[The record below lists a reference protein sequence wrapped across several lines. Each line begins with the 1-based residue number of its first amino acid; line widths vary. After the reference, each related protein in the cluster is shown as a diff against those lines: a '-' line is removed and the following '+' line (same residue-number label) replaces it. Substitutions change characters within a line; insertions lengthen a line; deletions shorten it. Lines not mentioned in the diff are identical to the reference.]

1 MDLTEAMANTDA
13 RSSLRRKLA
22 VASLFSI
29 FNILAWNSSL
39 LSSGSVTPVDFDFSS
54 ALGSSFELLML
65 QLGIGMTSGVGLVT
79 SDGLWGDDS
88 DMNERYKDEDIKILG
103 FSDRNYLPIARVWY
117 NRMTM
122 LGYTEHHIVAHDEI
136 TYNALH
142 SENLRVIPC
151 FITNPDYGRPVK
163 GLWQQIMA
171 ARLHLTMKILRNGT
185 HVLITDVD
193 NIFSR
198 HVPLVGFLE
207 EGYDVYHAYE
217 MRYPTSIYN
226 QFGFVVCSGHQFLR
240 SSPATFEFMKLVLR
254 RCSGSKCDDQV
265 TYNKVF
271 FYDLDIQWDLDGGE
285 DSPNNVRGALRV
297 NTTHPENTKLLVE
310 SFTGRSRVTNHTVK
324 IWDRDFA
331 WRLAGAIPEWCPS
344 ENNWLGMPTKL
355 NDSLTG
361 HGNKIHKKIAAFQVW
376 DTHCRGQGVGEHAM

>member
-1 MDLTEAMANTDA
+1 
-13 RSSLRRKLA
+13 
-22 VASLFSI
+22 
-29 FNILAWNSSL
+29 
-39 LSSGSVTPVDFDFSS
+39 LSSSKSQTPVDFDFSS
-54 ALGSSFELLML
+54 ALGSSGSSFELLMS

-79 SDGLWGDDS
+79 TDGLWGGDS
-88 DMNERYKDEDIKILG
+88 DSITLMNERYKDEDIKILG

-117 NRMTM
+117 SRMTM
-122 LGYTEHHIVAHDEI
+122 LGYTEHHIVAHDEM

-151 FITNPDYGRPVK
+151 FIANPDYGHPVR
-163 GLWQQIMA
+163 GLWQQIMS
-171 ARLHLTMKILRNGT
+171 ARLHLTIDILRNGT
-185 HVLITDVD
+185 HVLITDID

-217 MRYPTSIYN
+217 MRYPQSIYN
-226 QFGFVVCSGHQFLR
+226 EFGFVVCSGHQFLR
-240 SSPATFEFMKLVLR
+240 SSPATLEFMKLVMK
-254 RCSGSKCDDQV
+254 RCKGSKCDDQV

-271 FYDLDIQWDLDGGE
+271 FYDLDIEWDGLDVGV
-285 DSPNNVRGALRV
+285 DSPNDVRGALRV
-297 NTTHPENTKLLVE
+297 NTTHAENTNLLVE
-310 SFTGRSRVTNHTVK
+310 SVTGRSRVTNHTVK

-355 NDSLTG
+355 DDSLTG
-361 HGNKIHKKIAAFQVW
+361 AGNKIHKKIAAFQVW
-376 DTHCRGQGVGEHAM
+376 DTHCRGQ